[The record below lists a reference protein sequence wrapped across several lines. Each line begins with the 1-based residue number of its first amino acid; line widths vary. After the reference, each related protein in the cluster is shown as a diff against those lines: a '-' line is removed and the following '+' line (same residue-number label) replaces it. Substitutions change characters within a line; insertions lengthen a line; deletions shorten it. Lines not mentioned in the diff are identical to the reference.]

1 MAPDENF
8 VAPPPDLR
16 LLFATNATDLE
27 ARKVFVNR
35 IPEQQAFDR
44 AVAAHR
50 QSTLSPDFDSEDVL
64 APRRNVLVYY
74 GVGGVGKTTLSRELE
89 RRHVARD
96 ASAVTDW
103 PVWHKDFERSV
114 TARIDLASE
123 AALDLERVLVSLRV
137 AVAALGRPMHAF
149 DIALGRYWEHVHPN
163 ESLAEYVRSDTRLA
177 RISESLRV
185 PEQITEGLQDVA
197 SALGGPAAVVSL
209 ATNLAVTITGSV
221 RRRMAMKHAVQ
232 GCRRLS
238 ALLASEP
245 DMESLSYYPHL
256 LAWDLAQAARRSGN
270 DFHAAVFFDT
280 FEDVTGADQRRFERL
295 INRLVW
301 LLPNVLFVVSTRN
314 RLDWGDSSAEGQ
326 LDFAGPARWPGLVMG
341 SAGEPSQHL
350 VGYLS
355 AEDSDKFLRQRLR
368 RGDDAAI
375 PEAVRTRI
383 TRDSEGYP
391 LYLDLAIT
399 HYLQLIESGAEPD
412 PDDFSGGFP
421 ALVTRVLRDL
431 PPDERRLIRILSLLD
446 SFDARLAAQ
455 IAQLPSEA
463 AALALTQ
470 RAFVDVDDAAPFPC
484 SIHRLLREQIRA
496 SDSGPDAFGP
506 ADWSRYAGRAFDE
519 LGARFAQAPA
529 AGDRPLVISLLN
541 QALRLGDEFDLP
553 VGWTADAA
561 YSYIQDNLW
570 ENSLRPLVRLPPAT
584 AAAALAQTLLAI
596 TNRQVEGRRQAA
608 ATLAGLLESGLL
620 AGDTRDLAA
629 YYAAESFREIGE
641 GERSERLLQSLIAR
655 DSRIADL
662 ACKGMVHRL
671 RRQGRF
677 ADALNLIRSRPQSS
691 MWMQMTGTLYW
702 SQGMLDEAKQAYET
716 SRDRS
721 LAEGLPGQAAEISGC
736 LAFVSGLC
744 AVHDADA
751 GLVAAG
757 EIALQ
762 QSRNTWAR
770 LMADLGGALLT
781 ATGDAATAERLARI
795 EAAGQAAGLTSI
807 QAYARFAACLNA
819 ALSGEDAALRTARAA
834 LTDLSAADFRWLV
847 QVVDFWQGAADPA
860 GGDGDAVLDWLGG
873 ADAACARWLRVV
885 AARRVRLADPDGAPP
900 DAAAS
905 AGGATPAE

>member
-1 MAPDENF
+1 MASDEEF
-8 VAPPPDLR
+8 ALPPPDLG

-27 ARKVFVNR
+27 ARKVFVDR
-35 IPEQQAFDR
+35 VSEQQAFDQ
-44 AVAAHR
+44 AVAVHR
-50 QSTLSPDFDSEDVL
+50 HSTLSPQFDSQDVL
-64 APRRNVLVYY
+64 APRRNALIFY

-89 RRHVARD
+89 RRHASRD
-96 ASAVTDW
+96 TSAVTDW
-103 PVWHKDFERSV
+103 PVWQKDFKRSV

-137 AVAALGRPMHAF
+137 AVGALGRPMHAF

-163 ESLAEYVRSDTRLA
+163 ESLAEYVRSDSRLA
-177 RISESLRV
+177 RVSEALKV
-185 PEQITEGLQDVA
+185 PEQISEGLKDVA
-197 SALGGPAAVVSL
+197 SALGGSSAVVSV
-209 ATNLAVTITGSV
+209 ATNLALTINSAV
-221 RRRMAMKHAVQ
+221 RRHVAMKHAVQ
-232 GCRRLS
+232 GCRRLA
-238 ALLASEP
+238 ALLSSEP
-245 DMESLSYYPHL
+245 DVESLSYYPHL
-256 LAWDLAQAARRSGN
+256 LSWDLAQAARKSGN

-280 FEDVTGADQRRFERL
+280 FEDVTHADQRRFERL

-301 LLPNVLFVVSTRN
+301 LMPNVLFIISTRS
-314 RLDWGDSSAEGQ
+314 RLDWGDPSAEGQ
-326 LDFAGPARWPGLVMG
+326 LDFAGPARWPGLVPG

-355 AEDSDKFLRQRLR
+355 EEDSDKFLRQRLR
-368 RGDDAAI
+368 RGGGAAI

-383 TRDSEGYP
+383 AHDSEGYP

-399 HYLQLIESGAEPD
+399 HYLQLVESGAVPD

-446 SFDARLAAQ
+446 SFDARLAAA

-463 AALALTQ
+463 AALGLTR
-470 RAFVDVDDAAPFPC
+470 RAFVDLDETAPFPYG
-484 SIHRLLREQIRA
+484 IHRLLREQIRE

-506 ADWSRYAGRAFDE
+506 ADWSRYASRAFDE
-519 LGARFAQAPA
+519 LGVRFAEAPA
-529 AGDRPLVISLLN
+529 RGDRPLVISLLN
-541 QALRLGDEFDLP
+541 QALRLADEFDLP

-561 YSYIQDNLW
+561 HSYVQDNLW

-596 TNRQVEGRRQAA
+596 TNRQVDGRRQSAA
-608 ATLAGLLESGLL
+608 VLDGLLESGLL

-641 GERSERLLQSLIAR
+641 GKRSELLLQSLISR

-677 ADALNLIRSRPQSS
+677 ADALDLIRSRPETS
-691 MWMQMTGTLYW
+691 MWIQMTGTLYW
-702 SQGMLDEAKQAYET
+702 SQGMLDEARQAYQT

-721 LAEGLPGQAAEISGC
+721 LADGLPGQAAEISGC
-736 LAFVSGLC
+736 LAFVCGLC
-744 AVHDADA
+744 AVGDDD
-751 GLVAAG
+751 GELVAAG
-757 EIALQ
+757 IIALQ

-770 LMADLGGALLT
+770 LMARLGDALLT
-781 ATGDAATAERLARI
+781 ATGDLATAERLADI
-795 EAAGQAAGLTSI
+795 DADGQTAGLTSI

-819 ALSGEDAALRTARAA
+819 ALSGDDARLGAARAA

-847 QVVDFWQGAADPA
+847 QVVDFWRGADPA
-860 GGDGDAVLDWLGG
+860 SGDGDEALDWLGG
-873 ADAACARWLRVV
+873 AGAARARWLQVV
-885 AARRVRLADPDGAPP
+885 ADRRRRLADP
-900 DAAAS
+900 AAR
-905 AGGATPAE
+905 